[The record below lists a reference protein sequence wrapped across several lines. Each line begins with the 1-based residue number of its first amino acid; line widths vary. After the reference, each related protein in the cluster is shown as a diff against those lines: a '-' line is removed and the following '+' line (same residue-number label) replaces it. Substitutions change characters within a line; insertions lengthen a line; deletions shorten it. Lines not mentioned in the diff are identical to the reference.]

1 MYKKFRCGRLILMHD
16 GTLKKL
22 DLENGGGARVCHWN
36 NKDMTLNDIHHVILN
51 IFNMAADTQVETSLY
66 DFKLNR
72 LDVNQYATFYD
83 YIYHNGL
90 NCNSTVIYL
99 CTNQVNNID
108 ESKTKEKE
116 HTITTSTSKKI
127 SKQSTIS
134 LSTTSV
140 ECKNIIDNIEQDS
153 DECNSHNT
161 SSEYSFIN
169 SINKLLKNIREL
181 INQNNY
187 DENLIQ
193 LFENISMIYGY
204 VYLTIDSLQ
213 EYIQSLNEDVRLN
226 RKYNITLHSTC
237 LNNIIDICESTEI
250 LFNLNNNKFRY
261 IEHYSIISD
270 SFIQFYQNLKI
281 LHNQW
286 CECVENNKKSYEG
299 SSSFIHSI
307 ESATSTLS
315 HLNNR
320 SLLQH
325 NFEINSEILNKENQ
339 ENIVLLEQLL
349 DCARNLLNSLYG
361 SRLSTFRTM
370 IKSIIVQ
377 IESIKSTIN
386 IDNSESLRNARKTML
401 SIKRRYT
408 TKFNSDAFTS
418 PIYRFSRPIKQAYQ
432 KTLTA
437 ICDLITSL
445 PKYQISIVENHK
457 NTSNT
462 SSNSLSIA
470 NQEQL
475 ENRTSNRTHK
485 RKSKSSHVH
494 NHDQNRIVLF
504 LPSER
509 ESLPQCVETEN
520 KQKVFKYE

>member
-51 IFNMAADTQVETSLY
+51 IFNMADTQLETSLY

-116 HTITTSTSKKI
+116 HTTTTSTSKKI

-161 SSEYSFIN
+161 SSEYSFVN

-270 SFIQFYQNLKI
+270 SFIQFYQNLKAT
-281 LHNQW
+281 QRM
-286 CECVENNKKSYEG
+286 V
-299 SSSFIHSI
+299 SSFIPPTCSQILINQNNIQSQYISSKGLSGRILPAGTFSDPIAALEYIYGVVCPIPNLPPRPSTIQTIKLVRITYDKDYLITDNEIEVTVTGNKRLTFFVRMAFDKDYKLCAYDGQIRNFGLTFDPSTDTERQATINFICNFTQTFCQGKLQQYSSVNDCKKFLTTSI
-307 ESATSTLS
+307 P
-315 HLNNR
+315 
-320 SLLQH
+320 
-325 NFEINSEILNKENQ
+325 
-339 ENIVLLEQLL
+339 
-349 DCARNLLNSLYG
+349 YG
-361 SRLSTFRTM
+361 SLDRGDQGNVACRTIHAYFVPLLPTM
-370 IKSIIVQ
+370 HCAHVGPTGGGACTNKP
-377 IESIKSTIN
+377 
-386 IDNSESLRNARKTML
+386 IDFYYNQTNFLGCA
-401 SIKRRYT
+401 Y
-408 TKFNSDAFTS
+408 
-418 PIYRFSRPIKQAYQ
+418 KQY
-432 KTLTA
+432 
-437 ICDLITSL
+437 
-445 PKYQISIVENHK
+445 
-457 NTSNT
+457 
-462 SSNSLSIA
+462 
-470 NQEQL
+470 
-475 ENRTSNRTHK
+475 
-485 RKSKSSHVH
+485 
-494 NHDQNRIVLF
+494 
-504 LPSER
+504 
-509 ESLPQCVETEN
+509 
-520 KQKVFKYE
+520 

>member
-1 MYKKFRCGRLILMHD
+1 MK
-16 GTLKKL
+16 
-22 DLENGGGARVCHWN
+22 
-36 NKDMTLNDIHHVILN
+36 
-51 IFNMAADTQVETSLY
+51 
-66 DFKLNR
+66 
-72 LDVNQYATFYD
+72 
-83 YIYHNGL
+83 
-90 NCNSTVIYL
+90 
-99 CTNQVNNID
+99 
-108 ESKTKEKE
+108 
-116 HTITTSTSKKI
+116 
-127 SKQSTIS
+127 
-134 LSTTSV
+134 
-140 ECKNIIDNIEQDS
+140 
-153 DECNSHNT
+153 
-161 SSEYSFIN
+161 
-169 SINKLLKNIREL
+169 
-181 INQNNY
+181 
-187 DENLIQ
+187 
-193 LFENISMIYGY
+193 
-204 VYLTIDSLQ
+204 
-213 EYIQSLNEDVRLN
+213 
-226 RKYNITLHSTC
+226 
-237 LNNIIDICESTEI
+237 
-250 LFNLNNNKFRY
+250 
-261 IEHYSIISD
+261 
-270 SFIQFYQNLKI
+270 
-281 LHNQW
+281 
-286 CECVENNKKSYEG
+286 
-299 SSSFIHSI
+299 
-307 ESATSTLS
+307 
-315 HLNNR
+315 
-320 SLLQH
+320 H

-462 SSNSLSIA
+462 SSNSLSIT